1 MQDKAGAQPTPSGS
15 SKSQGTTEATSK
27 PLVSSLGNT
36 TLSEILAQLWPG
48 LRSEG
53 PPHQPKDAPPAES
66 SGTDTSATT
75 VDIREP
81 EPEPVFPISVR
92 QANALLVEFSRVWIK
107 DKDVVGSMLDELN
120 RWVNGL
126 SSGRS

>member
-1 MQDKAGAQPTPSGS
+1 M
-15 SKSQGTTEATSK
+15 
-27 PLVSSLGNT
+27 
-36 TLSEILAQLWPG
+36 
-48 LRSEG
+48 
-53 PPHQPKDAPPAES
+53 
-66 SGTDTSATT
+66 DTSATT